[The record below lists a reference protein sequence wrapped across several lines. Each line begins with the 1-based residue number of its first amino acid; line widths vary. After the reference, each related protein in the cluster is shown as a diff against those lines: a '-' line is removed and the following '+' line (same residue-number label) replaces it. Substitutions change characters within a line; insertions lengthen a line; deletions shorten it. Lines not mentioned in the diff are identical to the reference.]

1 VHYNLYIQGH
11 HKDDLEILG
20 GIMKRLAFLGVPI
33 VSFLMM
39 AACSSVPIPGVS
51 VALSAP
57 NLASGTGPVA
67 SSIGEVDFKKEEVLC
82 LYEQGDPLTGVYYV
96 GRILTPASPA
106 TKNQAEVIYV
116 EDGKKGWS
124 SKIVPSHKADKQD
137 FDIGKLVFYPSGWA
151 NHEKMSQDD
160 YRFANWKAGH
170 VTNNDELFKGLI
182 EVDGDKYYAK
192 YLRIPDAP
200 LN

>member
-1 VHYNLYIQGH
+1 M
-11 HKDDLEILG
+11 
-20 GIMKRLAFLGVPI
+20 MKRLAFLGIPI
-33 VSFLMM
+33 VSVLIM

-51 VALSAP
+51 VGLTAP
-57 NLASGTGPVA
+57 NLAAGVGPMA
-67 SSIGEVDFKKEEVLC
+67 SSAGEADFKKDEVLC
-82 LYEQGDPLTGVYYV
+82 LFEQDDPLTGRYYV
-96 GRILTPASPA
+96 GRVLTSASPA

-124 SKIVPSHKADKQD
+124 AKVVPSHKADKPD
-137 FDIGKLVFYPSGWA
+137 FDVGKLVLYPSGWP
-151 NHEKMSQDD
+151 NHEKISQDD
-160 YRFANWKAGH
+160 YRFASWKPGH

-192 YLRIPDAP
+192 YLRVPDAP